1 MSKLNWLD
9 ELFAPEIDAERCHR
23 KRDENEWWC
32 FNDHTGCLWNDG
44 NNTCSHPGWS
54 RHPLEENDKEEN
66 Q

>member
-23 KRDENEWWC
+23 KRDEKNEGG
-32 FNDHTGCLWNDG
+32 HQ
-44 NNTCSHPGWS
+44 
-54 RHPLEENDKEEN
+54 EVQANDKEEN